1 MIKKWVSTIL
11 LIILCYVLQTTLFK
25 HLQLAGV
32 VPNMLI
38 ILTASVSYVRGQ
50 KDGLIT
56 GFMCGLL
63 SDMLFGSVIGLH
75 ALLYMFIGYITGY
88 TYNVYLR
95 NYFFILLIIG
105 VSDLFYGFIYYVFE
119 FLTRGRFHILYYLRN
134 IILPETIYT
143 MLAAV
148 VFFKL
153 FLLVNRLV
161 VPGDVEEAL

>member
-11 LIILCYVLQTTLFK
+11 FMLVCYLLQTTLFK

-32 VPNMLI
+32 VPNMLL
-38 ILTASVSYVRGQ
+38 ILTVSSSYVRGQ

-56 GFMCGLL
+56 GFLCGLM

-75 ALLYMFIGYITGY
+75 ALLYMITGYITGY

-105 VSDLFYGFIYYVFE
+105 ISDLFYGFIYYVFE
-119 FLTRGRFHILYYLRN
+119 FLTRGRFSILYYLRH
-134 IILPETIYT
+134 IILPEAVYT
-143 MLAAV
+143 MLVATL
-148 VFFKL
+148 FFKL
-153 FLLVNRLV
+153 FLLVNRLAV
-161 VPGDVEEAL
+161 HKNVEEAL

>member
-1 MIKKWVSTIL
+1 MIKKWASTIVFML
-11 LIILCYVLQTTLFK
+11 VCYLLQTTLFK

-32 VPNMLI
+32 VPNLLI
-38 ILTASVSYVRGQ
+38 ILTVSTSYIRGQ

-56 GFMCGLL
+56 GFLCGLL

-95 NYFFILLIIG
+95 NYFFILIIIG
-105 VSDLFYGFIYYVFE
+105 ISDIFYGFIYYVFE
-119 FLTRGRFHILYYLRN
+119 FLTRGRFNIPYYLQH
-134 IILPETIYT
+134 IILPEAIYT

-148 VFFKL
+148 VLFKL
-153 FLLVNRLV
+153 FLFVNRLV
-161 VPGDVEEAL
+161 VPDDVEEAL